1 MDEEET
7 ELQNPFPAPPSH
19 YANYTSENLALLAL
33 LRERTKPDSVPEG
46 TNTSL
51 EAPPPVDMQ
60 RQTEVLADQK
70 DVPTFPLTDL
80 EPPRVDWILE
90 DGYFDVFG
98 DRWPVSFALFG
109 VSAGE
114 PLYYTP
120 GSRNHSLLGRTGR
133 SPTLP
138 RRSNHG

>member
-33 LRERTKPDSVPEG
+33 LRERTKPDSVPVG
-46 TNTSL
+46 IDASL
-51 EAPPPVDMQ
+51 EVLPLVDLQ
-60 RQTEVLADQK
+60 RQAEVLADQQ
-70 DVPTFPLTDL
+70 DVPAFPLTDL

-98 DRWPVSFALFG
+98 DRWPVSFHPFG
-109 VSAGE
+109 VSAGG
-114 PLYYTP
+114 P
-120 GSRNHSLLGRTGR
+120 S
-133 SPTLP
+133 
-138 RRSNHG
+138 